1 MERKKDYKGVTIAS
15 FALLTEEDIVIIGQ
29 RGFNIVYHV
38 VVFFMSLIS
47 SIHCYFF
54 RNTRDKRDSAILSLL
69 ANGMSEL
76 SQKCNYPSLIVPAL
90 IRCF

>member
-54 RNTRDKRDSAILSLL
+54 
-69 ANGMSEL
+69 
-76 SQKCNYPSLIVPAL
+76 
-90 IRCF
+90 